1 MNADYHKSW
10 ASDAEEALRRIVR
23 EREAELQTLRQEN
36 WQLREALQER
46 DSQAVVKLR
55 AGARG

>member
-1 MNADYHKSW
+1 MERHKNM
-10 ASDAEEALRRIVR
+10 AGEAEPELRRIIR
-23 EREAELQTLRQEN
+23 ERDEQLQALRQEN

-46 DSQAVVKLR
+46 DRQAVVKLR